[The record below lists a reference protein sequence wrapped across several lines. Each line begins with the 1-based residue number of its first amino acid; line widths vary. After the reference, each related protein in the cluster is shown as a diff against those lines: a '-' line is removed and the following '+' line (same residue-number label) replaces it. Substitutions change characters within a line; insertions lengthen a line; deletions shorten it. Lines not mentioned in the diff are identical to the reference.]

1 MMRLFTE
8 LWTGLRNP
16 RRIVRQSSVARA
28 GSCYYWQASMHKRES
43 GYQGQVRPKTMREG
57 LPDRCCHHRQ
67 KNTNITQAIGW
78 LGRGDLEGSKYSGL
92 TLLLLSDV
100 LPFLPIFQTQLETRN
115 QGSSGGAVCIGHF
128 RRALQ
133 GRQEMDLGG
142 HMETI
147 NQNGLILAFNVV
159 KSEKLAIFFALILM

>member
-1 MMRLFTE
+1 M
-8 LWTGLRNP
+8 
-16 RRIVRQSSVARA
+16 
-28 GSCYYWQASMHKRES
+28 
-43 GYQGQVRPKTMREG
+43 
-57 LPDRCCHHRQ
+57 D
-67 KNTNITQAIGW
+67 
-78 LGRGDLEGSKYSGL
+78 GSKYSGL

-128 RRALQ
+128 PRALQ

-142 HMETI
+142 HTETI

-159 KSEKLAIFFALILM
+159 KSEIWSVEISPFFFFALILM